1 MTREDAVAGIAATVT
16 AGGLKCTAVPGDGDY
31 PGGVKVSDA
40 QMTYLEDRVLDR
52 GGFHGEWN
60 YAVLPAPRPAPEPDP
75 GPGPARPGRVPAAV
89 LNHPAMTGLRA
100 EDLTALAQAL
110 EVPFEARLQQRNYTL
125 RRGPRVNAVRTSRP
139 HANRRL
145 GITDH
150 LLALRLRDHLDL
162 PVQAIA
168 ALLGA
173 DPSTVSHAAALA
185 AGLLAAARITP
196 QAGPPPGN
204 LPRTPA
210 ALLAHAA
217 QAGIPLTIPENGQTM
232 PDHFRTRRKRATPD
246 TPETTN

>member
-1 MTREDAVAGIAATVT
+1 
-16 AGGLKCTAVPGDGDY
+16 
-31 PGGVKVSDA
+31 
-40 QMTYLEDRVLDR
+40 MTYLEDRVLDR
-52 GGFHGEWN
+52 G
-60 YAVLPAPRPAPEPDP
+60 AVPRRVELHRPARPPARPGTGPEPE
-75 GPGPARPGRVPAAV
+75 RPGRVPAAV

-185 AGLLAAARITP
+185 AGSW
-196 QAGPPPGN
+196 PPPVSP
-204 LPRTPA
+204 PRPARPPATSPAPPPRSWPTPPRPA
-210 ALLAHAA
+210 SPSPSRKTGRPCQTTSEPA
-217 QAGIPLTIPENGQTM
+217 ENEPPPTHPRQPT
-232 PDHFRTRRKRATPD
+232 K
-246 TPETTN
+246 